1 MDLLPNELI
10 RWIWGFLDCVTVKKS
25 CTVNRLWYKYFKD
38 RYIKVM
44 DHTSNIIRYPSP
56 KKYNICL
63 DRYCYW
69 PTKRNLRHE
78 YNWQYIRHSYRYIGQ
93 KLIFIIKILPFDCLC
108 EMRNFERVS
117 LLRTGRIGEFKVV
130 ASKPHGSLKK
140 GSIVFIDKHLIIS
153 TEYDSYAIHAA
164 AYNKLK

>member
-1 MDLLPNELI
+1 
-10 RWIWGFLDCVTVKKS
+10 
-25 CTVNRLWYKYFKD
+25 
-38 RYIKVM
+38 M

-108 EMRNFERVS
+108 EMRNFERVRRKWEDLGADDS
-117 LLRTGRIGEFKVV
+117 ETTLGFRRF
-130 ASKPHGSLKK
+130 LK
-140 GSIVFIDKHLIIS
+140 GQ
-153 TEYDSYAIHAA
+153 EYDWGLYEENDEFSENEDHGRSKDQAIRELNRAA
-164 AYNKLK
+164 NQVKKIYEMNIPRVNEYLAKYFPGFNR